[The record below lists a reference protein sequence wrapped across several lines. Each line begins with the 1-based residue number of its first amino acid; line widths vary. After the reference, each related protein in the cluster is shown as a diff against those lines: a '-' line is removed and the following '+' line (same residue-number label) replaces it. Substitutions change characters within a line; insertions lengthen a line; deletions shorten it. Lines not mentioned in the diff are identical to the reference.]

1 VSVRLS
7 KGERIRA
14 GEQPREGHRT
24 HAGEQPREGNRPRRR
39 LTAEARREVIERA
52 AAEVFAERGYHGAAM
67 DEIARQS
74 GVSPPV
80 LYDHFRSKKDLHRR
94 LLERHYAEL
103 REVWREHLAGDDAV
117 AQRMHRAFDA
127 WFHYLETHPYAARL
141 LFRDTTGDPE
151 IQALHREVQ
160 DRSRAA
166 ALPFLAREPGAENI
180 AGPGAEA
187 MDMAWEVFRGTLQGL
202 ALWWNEHPDVPREQV
217 VATAMNALWLGFE
230 RVGRGER
237 WAPDQ
242 SSRRRR
248 KSERPPS

>member
-7 KGERIRA
+7 KGEGKHARR
-14 GEQPREGHRT
+14 GERT
-24 HAGEQPREGNRPRRR
+24 PRRR
-39 LTAEARREVIERA
+39 MTAQARREVIERA

-67 DEIARQS
+67 DEIARRS
-74 GVSPPV
+74 GVSAPV
-80 LYDHFRSKKDLHRR
+80 LYDHFASKKDLHRR

-103 REVWREHLAGDDAV
+103 REVWREHLAGDDPV

-127 WFHYLETHPYAARL
+127 WFHYIETHPYAARL
-141 LFRDTTGDPE
+141 LFRDTTGDPDVR
-151 IQALHREVQ
+151 ALHREVQ

-180 AGPGAEA
+180 AGPGAVA
-187 MDMAWEVFRGTLQGL
+187 MDMAWEVFRATLQGL

-217 VATAMNALWLGFE
+217 VTTAMNALWLGFE

-248 KSERPPS
+248 KSARPPS